1 MKEYLKK
8 YVMLRRHNMSV
19 AWKKAKRSKMC
30 YVFLAPYAI
39 LFSLFVILPVISS
52 IFFSFTYYNILE
64 KPRFIGL
71 SNYISLI
78 LEDDIFLIGIK
89 NTLLIAVITG
99 PLGYIMSFLFAWLIN
114 ELPRW
119 VRSVAVVVFYA
130 PSIAGNCY
138 VIFSVFFRG
147 DAYGY
152 VNAFLMKLGIID
164 SPILWFIN
172 PKYMLPI
179 CMLVI
184 LWMSLGTGFLSF
196 VAGLQGVDRAQFEAG
211 YMDGIRNRWQEL
223 WYITLPSMRPQL
235 MFGAVMSITT
245 SFGVGDII
253 SGLFGF
259 PSTNYAGHLVM
270 THLMGYSNYRLER
283 GYACAI
289 AVLLFILV
297 CGWPTRILQL
307 LSNDPAVIAEGA
319 SYLRI
324 VGLSYVVTAFSYTM
338 GFACRATGNVRLPM
352 LTSLLSVA
360 TNTLLNSILI
370 FGLLGFP
377 ELGLRGAAIATA
389 IARVVELTVLAT
401 VVYRKRTPV
410 AANFRQLFLRKR
422 ERGAMRLDLITEF
435 HKCLLCV
442 SFDLPQG

>member
-152 VNAFLMKLGIID
+152 VNAFLMKLGI
-164 SPILWFIN
+164 
-172 PKYMLPI
+172 
-179 CMLVI
+179 

-223 WYITLPSMRPQL
+223 WYITLPNMKPML
-235 MFGAVMSITT
+235 MFGAVMSITQA
-245 SFGVGDII
+245 FGVCDVTMALCGY
-253 SGLFGF
+253 
-259 PSTNYAGHLVM
+259 PSTDYAARTVV
-270 THLMGYSNYRLER
+270 THLFDYGYSRFEMGY
-283 GYACAI
+283 
-289 AVLLFILV
+289 
-297 CGWPTRILQL
+297 
-307 LSNDPAVIAEGA
+307 A
-319 SYLRI
+319 S
-324 VGLSYVVTAFSYTM
+324 
-338 GFACRATGNVRLPM
+338 
-352 LTSLLSVA
+352 
-360 TNTLLNSILI
+360 
-370 FGLLGFP
+370 
-377 ELGLRGAAIATA
+377 AIAT
-389 IARVVELTVLAT
+389 I
-401 VVYRKRTPV
+401 
-410 AANFRQLFLRKR
+410 LFLIMILCNK
-422 ERGAMRLDLITEF
+422 AIQS
-435 HKCLLCV
+435 LLRRV
-442 SFDLPQG
+442 GT